1 MAGKVIKTVSVIS
14 DSKEKLTQN
23 TDTDTMKNSGV
34 TLIELI
40 IVLAIIGIVAALAT
54 ISVSWFMRETRVSE
68 SRDRLLADI
77 EDVKLKSLAGVPHG
91 IVIVGGTSYKLA
103 KLNDDNNN
111 FKKDTS
117 GTPETYTDID
127 NSTVALQTKYLINYT
142 GGNGL
147 ELWFD
152 RKGVPRSS
160 TWGFGNGTFRLW
172 YDEDGNGS
180 LDWTEVGDLDNENK
194 CSEPCKLIIISSNGR
209 IQYEKR

>member
-1 MAGKVIKTVSVIS
+1 
-14 DSKEKLTQN
+14 
-23 TDTDTMKNSGV
+23 MKNDGI
-34 TLIELI
+34 TLVELL

-91 IVIVGGTSYKLA
+91 IIIVGGTSYKLA
-103 KLNDDNNN
+103 KLNDTNNN

-142 GGNGL
+142 GGNEL

-152 RKGVPRSS
+152 RKGVPRNHNWSL
-160 TWGFGNGTFRLW
+160 GNGTFTLW
-172 YDEDGNGS
+172 YDENGNGS
-180 LDWTEVGDLDNENK
+180 LDWTDKTPINGELDKESE
-194 CSEPCKLIIISSNGR
+194 CSEPCKLIIISSKGR